1 MALRSPRWNT
11 IARLR
16 SASENLPPMRIG
28 EFNHDA
34 TVVLQEALI
43 ENGFSIPAGP
53 TGNYLQETAA
63 AVRAAEDQF
72 GLTVDGGVAGRQV
85 LSALDGAFIGG
96 VQATF
101 GAALAR
107 GDAPFALSKVQAAID
122 ALTLIGLPLVQSDGT
137 RGTIPE
143 TTADALKIHFRL
155 VNVLATIGVARLVT
169 DDDIR
174 FLLNTFN
181 AIARVLRNSNTT
193 FRDGVPLNGIG
204 FAAESPFGGPIT
216 FGPAFRSV
224 TLPDG
229 ALIGPNSR
237 AAILIH
243 ESTHVIDGSSGD
255 FAIHISEFAPEYD
268 TQPADLSIHNP
279 SSYAGF
285 AANVFPPPGEPNPRF
300 GLGPGQAL

>member
-11 IARLR
+11 IARVR
-16 SASENLPPMRIG
+16 SASENSPPMRIG
-28 EFNHDA
+28 ELNHDA

-43 ENGFSIPAGP
+43 ENGFTIPAGP
-53 TGNYLQETAA
+53 TGNYMQQTAA
-63 AVRAAEDQF
+63 AVRAAENEF

-85 LSALDGAFIGG
+85 LSALDAAFIGG
-96 VQATF
+96 VTATF

-107 GDAPFALSKVQAAID
+107 SDAPLALSKVQAAIN
-122 ALTLIGLPLVQSDGT
+122 ALTLIGLPLVQPDGT
-137 RGTIPE
+137 RGNIPQ
-143 TTADALKIHFRL
+143 TTADALSIHFRL
-155 VNVLATIGVARLVT
+155 VNVPATIGVARLVT

-174 FLLNTFN
+174 FILNTFN
-181 AIARVLRNSNTT
+181 AIARVLRNSDTT
-193 FRDGVPLNGIG
+193 FRDGVPVNGIG
-204 FAAESPFGGPIT
+204 TAAESWFGGPIT

-224 TLPDG
+224 TLTDG

-243 ESTHVIDGSSGD
+243 ETTHVVDSRSGEN
-255 FAIHISEFAPEYD
+255 AIHISEFDPAYD
-268 TQPADLSIHNP
+268 AQPADLSIHNP

-300 GLGPGQAL
+300 GLGPGRAF